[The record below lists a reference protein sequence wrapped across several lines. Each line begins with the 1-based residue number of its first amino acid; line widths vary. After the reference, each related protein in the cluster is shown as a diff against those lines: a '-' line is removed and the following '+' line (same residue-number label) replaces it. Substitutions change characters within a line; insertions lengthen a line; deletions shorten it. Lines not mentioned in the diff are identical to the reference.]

1 MTATHHAWAL
11 PWDMQSVPHAVI
23 DVIRGCNVTC
33 RTCCNDPV
41 TEIKPV
47 AQVEAELDELCR
59 LRTISSIALM
69 GGEVLMH
76 PQLHE
81 IVRLVKGRGLHVE
94 VCTNGLLLD
103 DATAA
108 GLVEAGADVVYLH
121 IEQGQTRP
129 DLPPDAG
136 PSEVA
141 ALRAEK
147 AALSA
152 KHGLDVG
159 LSMTAF
165 SEGSEEVRD
174 LVRFTLESTT
184 VNWLLVT
191 LYRDVHGLVRVDGD
205 LYDGMTG
212 QCQGDLER
220 YRARYLS
227 NVEVAAQMQESFG
240 LQPFGKLGSNRDPDD
255 PRWLSYMVGTSHDQG
270 DEVVYAGMVPS
281 LFERGVL
288 WLARRISGRYPM
300 YQAQGN
306 LQLRV
311 QFLLNA
317 LLGGHLLGNLG
328 FLLRTLGSRTLRAKR
343 LLFQNPAALDA
354 DGQMVHCSCCPDAV
368 LKDGRLIPVCIA
380 DRVNPLTPNP
390 SPQGE
395 RGESEG

>member
-1 MTATHHAWAL
+1 MSATRRAWAL

-47 AQVEAELDELCR
+47 AQVEAELDHLCR

-76 PQLHE
+76 PQLRD

-103 DATAA
+103 DTMAA

-136 PSEVA
+136 APEVA

-147 AALSA
+147 AALAA

-165 SEGSEEVRD
+165 SERSEEVRD
-174 LVRFTLESTT
+174 VVRFTLESTT

-191 LYRDVHGLVRVDGD
+191 LYRDVQGLVRVDGD
-205 LYDGMTG
+205 LYDGMAG

-227 NVEVAAQMQESFG
+227 NVEVAAQLQESFD

-270 DEVVYAGMVPS
+270 DDLVYAGMVPS

-317 LLGGHLLGNLG
+317 LLGGHFTSNLG
-328 FLLRTLGSRTLRAKR
+328 FLLRTLGSSTLRAKR

-354 DGQMVHCSCCPDAV
+354 DGQVVHCSCCPDAV

-380 DRVNPLTPNP
+380 DRVNPVIPDP
-390 SPQGE
+390 SPPAE
-395 RGESEG
+395 